1 MPSAHVK
8 TEKSWANSN
17 GIKNTELR
25 RNITAQFL
33 DETAS
38 SLINKSQL
46 LRQIKIESGPTMDKQ
61 IKKIMLITSVAFCLT
76 LSGCGG
82 AENDQPDLGLV
93 KGVVTLEGQPLSG
106 ASISFLPDSGR
117 TASARTDANGN
128 YELIYIRDTP
138 GCKLGQNKVII
149 TTLNDNAEDDNA
161 LEGDDAVIKVER
173 VKETLP
179 AKYNRKTE
187 LVAMV
192 KPGENTFDFKLTKSG
207 K

>member
-1 MPSAHVK
+1 MI
-8 TEKSWANSN
+8 NQSN
-17 GIKNTELR
+17 IFSLM
-25 RNITAQFL
+25 
-33 DETAS
+33 S
-38 SLINKSQL
+38 SIAL
-46 LRQIKIESGPTMDKQ
+46 
-61 IKKIMLITSVAFCLT
+61 CLS
-76 LSGCGG
+76 LSGCSGTVD
-82 AENDQPDLGLV
+82 DQPDIGLV
-93 KGVVTLEGQPLSG
+93 KGVVTLDGQPLSG